1 MESQP
6 SLGPGP
12 LQSQAMPA
20 VEIRYIGISQ
30 LTLYIIS
37 EDELRMIESGGP
49 SATLLNLG
57 IGFFFMAGGLL
68 GSLLLSD
75 TSKSIYKFSVFVI
88 LLVCSFIAGAVLLI
102 LWLRFRKD
110 ASETIKRIRKRAVS
124 SAGAAVVE
132 GTVGDSSVAP

>member
-1 MESQP
+1 
-6 SLGPGP
+6 
-12 LQSQAMPA
+12 MPA

>member
-1 MESQP
+1 
-6 SLGPGP
+6 
-12 LQSQAMPA
+12 
-20 VEIRYIGISQ
+20 
-30 LTLYIIS
+30 
-37 EDELRMIESGGP
+37 
-49 SATLLNLG
+49 
-57 IGFFFMAGGLL
+57 
-68 GSLLLSD
+68 LLSD